1 MAKAAIV
8 KKYNLSAQ
16 GILVVENGVVGVE
29 IADTGE
35 FVNMTELLTDFRDK
49 TIKLSISY
57 DEDYGITGKKNL
69 SSIAI

>member
-16 GILVVENGVVGVE
+16 GILVVEDGTIGVE

-35 FVNMTELLTDFRDK
+35 FVGLTTLLADFRDK
-49 TIKLSISY
+49 TIKLSVSY
-57 DEDYGITGKKNL
+57 DEDYGTTEE
-69 SSIAI
+69 

>member
-35 FVNMTELLTDFRDK
+35 FVNISELLADFRDK
-49 TIKLSISY
+49 TIKLSISN
-57 DEDYGITGKKNL
+57 DEDYGI
-69 SSIAI
+69 IEE